1 MLFSTANSMM
11 LFKLSSMPIR
21 QRSSQQ
27 RANCNGADPD
37 MELTLKE
44 FLRGGKE
51 QLTAAGFPEVDAEH
65 LLAHVLGISRM
76 ELHNP
81 VTVENAINAIG
92 DIAVIEETFWKLLD
106 RRCAHEPLQYLTG
119 VAYFRYLELQVG
131 PGVLVPRPES
141 ELLVDAVL
149 RNIEGR
155 EGAVSVVDLG
165 AGSGALTLA
174 IATEAP
180 QTHLIAVEKDPAAVN
195 WLRKNV
201 SRIDETVR
209 ILESDVEDALDGVK
223 CDVVIANPPY
233 IPDGQELPQDVAEHE
248 PAVALFGGED
258 GMAIPRRF
266 INAAARLLKSGG
278 FLAIEH
284 HESQPIDIAAAMLAD
299 FENIQCHNDLVG
311 RPRFTTGT
319 RR

>member
-1 MLFSTANSMM
+1 M
-11 LFKLSSMPIR
+11 
-21 QRSSQQ
+21 
-27 RANCNGADPD
+27 D
-37 MELTLKE
+37 LTFKE
-44 FLRGGKE
+44 FLRSGKD
-51 QLTAAGFPEVDAEH
+51 QLVAAGYPEVDAEH

-81 VTVENAINAIG
+81 ITVENAITAIG
-92 DIAVIEETFWKLLD
+92 DTTVIEETFWKLLD

-119 VAYFRYLELQVG
+119 TAYFRYLELQVG

-149 RNIEGR
+149 ENIEGR
-155 EGAVSVVDLG
+155 TGAVSVVDLG

-180 QTHLIAVEKDPAAVN
+180 QTHLIAVEKDRAAIE

-209 ILESDVEDALDGVK
+209 IVEADVSDALDGVK

-233 IPDGQELPQDVAEHE
+233 IPNGQDLPADVATNE
-248 PAVALFGGED
+248 PASALFGGPD
-258 GMAIPRRF
+258 GMDVPRAF
-266 INAAARLLKSGG
+266 IAAAARLLKSGG
-278 FLAIEH
+278 FFAIEH
-284 HESQPIDIAAAMLAD
+284 HESHPGAIAAAMSED
-299 FENIQCHNDLVG
+299 FLEISNHNDLVG
-311 RPRFTTGT
+311 RPRFTSGI